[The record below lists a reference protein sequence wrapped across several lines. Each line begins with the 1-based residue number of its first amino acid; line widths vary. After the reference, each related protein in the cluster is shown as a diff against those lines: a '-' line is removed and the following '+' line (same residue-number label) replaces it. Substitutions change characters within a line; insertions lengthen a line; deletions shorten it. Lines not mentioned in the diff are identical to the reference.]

1 MPKSPR
7 YAIAPVPRNLKCD
20 GYQIVEMERKTAS
33 TARGCWGGGGFG
45 EENAA
50 KIDEEDKS
58 GRRMVYVPC
67 IGIGKGGDFP
77 KPIFPINHHVHD
89 VLYWRFQRG
98 DRDFSE

>member
-1 MPKSPR
+1 MRRIPDR
-7 YAIAPVPRNLKCD
+7 RD
-20 GYQIVEMERKTAS
+20 GKEDSFDRERLL
-33 TARGCWGGGGFG
+33 GGGFG